1 MNEIAELER
10 RITAALDRIAHGI
23 EARAGEAQGIGAAS
37 LFTATPEGA
46 SASAEVEALEQQL
59 EAERA
64 TNAQLTERVR
74 AIKEKQE
81 TIVAGLEKS
90 VRRLT
95 EELEAAQTELHRQK
109 RAAQD
114 LIEANRALEQA
125 GGGDAG
131 AINNAMQAEIEA
143 LRAARSAE
151 RAELAGI
158 LAELKPLIGEVA

>member
-10 RITAALDRIAHGI
+10 RITAALDRIA
-23 EARAGEAQGIGAAS
+23 QGIDARLAGSA
-37 LFTATPEGA
+37 EGNDTQA
-46 SASAEVEALEQQL
+46 DDRAEVEELHQQL

-95 EELEAAQTELHRQK
+95 EELEATQAELHRQK

-114 LIEANRALEQA
+114 LIEANHALEQT
-125 GGGDAG
+125 GGGDAW
-131 AINNAMQAEIEA
+131 AINRAMLAELEA

>member
-10 RITAALDRIAHGI
+10 RITAALDRIAQGI
-23 EARAGEAQGIGAAS
+23 ESAAFPAARVGAAPD
-37 LFTATPEGA
+37 A
-46 SASAEVEALEQQL
+46 AENRAVVADLQQQL
-59 EAERA
+59 DAERA

-81 TIVAGLEKS
+81 TIVAGLEKN

-95 EELEAAQTELHRQK
+95 EDLEAAQGELHRQK

-114 LIEANRALEQA
+114 LIEANRALETT
-125 GGGDAG
+125 GGGDAW
-131 AINNAMQAEIEA
+131 AINRAMLAELEA

>member
-10 RITAALDRIAHGI
+10 RITAALDRIA
-23 EARAGEAQGIGAAS
+23 QGIGNAS
-37 LFTATPEGA
+37 LLVTQQGETQADA
-46 SASAEVEALEQQL
+46 RVEELEQQL
-59 EAERA
+59 EVERA

-74 AIKEKQE
+74 AIKDKQE

-95 EELEAAQTELHRQK
+95 EELEAAQAELHRQK
-109 RAAQD
+109 RAAQE
-114 LIEANRALEQA
+114 LIEANRALEQT
-125 GGGDAG
+125 GGGDAW
-131 AINNAMQAEIEA
+131 AINRAMLAELEA